1 MADMDA
7 ARLVVSLEAKIDQFE
22 KALAKA
28 TGSADKYTGLID
40 RKFKR
45 ANVNVARGM
54 SETAVAAAN
63 TAKMGKILA
72 DGMSQGAK
80 ATEEVGHAAGLA
92 TGQSQALFH
101 AMRSGAES
109 IAMGIPPSMVLT
121 QQLNHLTYAASG
133 PGGLTGAFKQVAKFI
148 GGIFTP
154 IRLAIGGVAG
164 LAGAAIYAA
173 TSFTDAQSKI
183 DLALS
188 GIGKASG
195 VTVDGINRI
204 AETVSSAGEV
214 SVSEARDIATAIAST
229 GKASEEATGKA
240 TMLAKAYSLVAGTD
254 LKGAADELAV
264 AFADPAKGVDL
275 LNAKLGAFND
285 AETQAIKLMATAGDR
300 LGAQR
305 AMAAGL
311 QASLEGVT
319 AKTTAWAHAWDLVAN
334 KASGYFDIIGKN
346 VTRALGGASLQEQIE
361 AAKAELAQ
369 VQDIIKG
376 GGLQGFAANGG
387 VDRMQAEIARLEALR
402 DAEKAKSDR
411 TSRNDASLDFSSF
424 VRGLDPTVTQLDT
437 IDAQIAH
444 IKKGLSDP
452 SLTISATT
460 REGAEKLLATLEAQN
475 AATRTYIELAR
486 QRYGVASAALGQEIM
501 QADLDIKAM
510 RARTPEQKAYIA
522 QLQAEMAARQ
532 QGASAAE
539 VAARGM
545 IASNKSLQQSYQELA
560 DTSLEMSKSFAS
572 TFAQDLLDGK
582 SAAESLGDALDNLSK
597 KLLEMATN
605 RLVEAALGPLFDGLA
620 GGLATGGASGGL
632 LGGAIIPGIL
642 HDGGVA
648 GRDGYGH
655 GRSVSPSAF
664 RGARRYHKGG
674 IAGLKPDEVPAIL
687 QKGEMVIP
695 RVASAAR
702 SSGQSQD
709 SGLTLNFAPV
719 INMQG
724 ATEGAVDKAQT
735 DMIPK
740 LRKMVQAEIAN
751 TFDRKA
757 RFSRSGI

>member
-1 MADMDA
+1 MAEDV
-7 ARLVVSLEAKIDQFE
+7 ARLVVSLQANIDQFE
-22 KALAKA
+22 KKLARA
-28 TGSADKYTGLID
+28 GMLADGSMAKIEKSVRRGSDAMT
-40 RKFKR
+40 
-45 ANVNVARGM
+45 RGM
-54 SETAVAAAN
+54 SSIGGPLLNAS
-63 TAKMGKILA
+63 KMSEKLIK
-72 DGMSQGAK
+72 GMSQSAK

-164 LAGAAIYAA
+164 LAGAALYAA
-173 TSFTDAQSKI
+173 SSFTGAQRQI
-183 DLALS
+183 DIALS
-188 GIGKASG
+188 GVGKSSG
-195 VTVDGINRI
+195 VTVAAINRI
-204 AETVSSAGEV
+204 AETVSSAGEI
-214 SVSEARDIATAIAST
+214 STSEARDIATAIAST
-229 GKASEEATGKA
+229 GKASEEAAGKA
-240 TMLAKAYSLVAGTD
+240 TMLAKSYALITGQD
-254 LKGAADELAV
+254 LKGAGEDLAA
-264 AFADPAKGVDL
+264 AFADPAKGVDA
-275 LNAKLGAFND
+275 LNSKLGAFND
-285 AETQAIKLMATAGDR
+285 KETQAIKLMALAGDR

-305 AMAAGL
+305 VIADGL
-311 QASLEGVT
+311 QKALEGAT
-319 AKTTAWAHAWDLVAN
+319 AKTSAWARAWDTVAN
-334 KASGYFDIIGKN
+334 AASNAMDAVGKAIDS
-346 VTRALGGASLQEQIE
+346 VTGGGTLEEQLARAQANLKTAQGGFLGGLMTATPKEIADAQAEVDRLTKAI
-361 AAKAELAQ
+361 ADAKA
-369 VQDIIKG
+369 
-376 GGLQGFAANGG
+376 AADQTARN
-387 VDRMQAEIARLEALR
+387 QA
-402 DAEKAKSDR
+402 S
-411 TSRNDASLDFSSF
+411 TDFGSF
-424 VRGLDPTVTQLDT
+424 VRGLDPTIDQLEA
-437 IDAQIAH
+437 IDAEIDK
-444 IKKGLSDP
+444 IRKGLADP
-452 SLTISATT
+452 SLEISATT

-486 QRYGVASAALGQEIM
+486 ERYGVASAALGQEIM

-632 LGGAIIPGIL
+632 FGGAIIPGIL

-702 SSGQSQD
+702 SGGQSQD
-709 SGLTLNFAPV
+709 SGTTLNFAPV
-719 INMQG
+719 INLQG
-724 ATEGAVDKAQT
+724 ATEGAVDKAQN